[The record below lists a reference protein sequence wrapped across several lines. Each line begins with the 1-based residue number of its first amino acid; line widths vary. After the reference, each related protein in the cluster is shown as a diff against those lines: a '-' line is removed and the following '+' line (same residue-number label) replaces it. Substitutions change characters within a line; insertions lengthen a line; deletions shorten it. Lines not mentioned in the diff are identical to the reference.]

1 MLSYYSV
8 VLKLKHLNTHNR
20 TIMESSAIASLSLPI
35 YVSTSSTHKC
45 RTEVDLVTA
54 INFYS
59 RFPFAGN
66 NTIKYDL
73 L

>member
-1 MLSYYSV
+1 
-8 VLKLKHLNTHNR
+8 
-20 TIMESSAIASLSLPI
+20 MESFATASLSLLVAP
-35 YVSTSSTHKC
+35 STPKC
-45 RTEVDLVTA
+45 RTQVDLVTA
-54 INFYS
+54 INFYC